1 MHPYSKIKKFQHW
14 ENEISNK
21 LFNNINWSLQKKT
34 NLNRKEKI
42 ISLGSCFAQHI
53 TKILKKKKFNYYITE
68 CDFKNKNC
76 YSARYG
82 NIYTTKQAY
91 ELLYRSVKNENKP
104 LKMDC
109 WKVKNFLVD
118 PFRPREFSTGFRT
131 YDEILNARKKHY
143 AAVRK
148 AFAEA
153 SVIIFTLGLTETW
166 IEKSSNYSLPLAPG
180 LFGGNYKKKNYT
192 FLNLSYV
199 ENVLYFEKFYKLIK
213 LLNKKFK
220 IILTVSPV
228 PLAATYEKQNV
239 IISSTYSKSNLRTL
253 AEEMMKK
260 YENVYYFPSYEII
273 TSHANKSKFFEK
285 DFRNINSLGVNTV
298 MRIFF
303 GSYLIHKKIKINK
316 KKVTNVDCDEDI
328 INEMV
333 KKIPKL

>member
-1 MHPYSKIKKFQHW
+1 MHPYSKISKFQHW
-14 ENEISNK
+14 EKEISHK
-21 LFNNINWSLQKKT
+21 LFDNINWSLQKRI

-53 TKILKKKKFNYYITE
+53 AKILKKKKFNYYIAE
-68 CDFKNKNC
+68 NDLKNKNC

-82 NIYTTKQAY
+82 NIYTVKQAY
-91 ELLYRSVKNENKP
+91 ELLYRSFNNKNKP
-104 LKMDC
+104 LKNDF

-143 AAVRK
+143 KAVRK
-148 AFAEA
+148 AFSEA

-166 IEKSSNYSLPLAPG
+166 IENSSNYSLPLAPG
-180 LFGGNYKKKNYT
+180 LYGGIYNKKNYT
-192 FLNLSYV
+192 FLNLSYL

-285 DFRNINSLGVNTV
+285 NLRNINSFGVNTV

-303 GSYLIHKKIKINK
+303 DSYLISKKIKIDK
-316 KKVTNVDCDEDI
+316 KTTTTANCDEDI

-333 KKIPKL
+333 KKLPKL